1 MWRQGM
7 AEFGRPSMPD
17 ELGFPYSITSLD
29 DDFADSKYGYQS
41 FVDLLTAID

>member
-7 AEFGRPSMPD
+7 AEFGRQSMPD